1 MPVPSPNLTGVLFG
15 TLLVTMALTPILSLL
30 LLWRFRRAVRRSMY
44 ATGPGSLQSADQAGM
59 SERHGS
65 PDPGP
70 GGLPFAPVV
79 ALAGSRV
86 RASGGDGT
94 GWPLARQRMRSLCY
108 VYVAAGVAYGLVA
121 AIVWLQAG
129 QMEFGAR
136 RLAIVAALSAWPA
149 VATVLAVLAANRRIG
164 ALAWGSYI
172 LLVLLL
178 LAGSGPGLQA
188 ILSLIVLIV
197 VLPAVLV
204 LALSGRNL
212 RVVGPFVAIPVL
224 IAAAGLWI
232 WAWLALPR
240 LWASAIW
247 ALAGASV
254 IVPVVMVLSTAVAYF
269 WWSARQYARKRVSD
283 QMLLASQWLFLVT
296 FFGSLLLL
304 SAGPMWAL
312 AFWLAYLA
320 FRLVMAAGL
329 RLRKRSVAEVPV
341 RLLLLRGFG
350 VQRRSER
357 LLRRLGASW
366 RHLGPVQ
373 MITGP
378 DLTTATLEPREL
390 LDSLRGRLDRQFV
403 AGPDDLL
410 RRLAQLDLDPDPDG
424 RYRVDQLFCHDDT
437 WRLSLQELAHRSDCT
452 LLDLRGFTVA
462 RQGLTYEI
470 TQLVESV
477 PLRQVLAL
485 TDDTTDHAYLR
496 AVLDT
501 AWRGMASAS
510 PNRADGGALQ
520 VLQVP
525 HRGDVDVEAVVAILS
540 AAASR
545 SDPPIETVR
554 RSVPQRWRIH

>member
-1 MPVPSPNLTGVLFG
+1 
-15 TLLVTMALTPILSLL
+15 
-30 LLWRFRRAVRRSMY
+30 
-44 ATGPGSLQSADQAGM
+44 
-59 SERHGS
+59 
-65 PDPGP
+65 
-70 GGLPFAPVV
+70 
-79 ALAGSRV
+79 
-86 RASGGDGT
+86 
-94 GWPLARQRMRSLCY
+94 
-108 VYVAAGVAYGLVA
+108 
-121 AIVWLQAG
+121 
-129 QMEFGAR
+129 
-136 RLAIVAALSAWPA
+136 
-149 VATVLAVLAANRRIG
+149 
-164 ALAWGSYI
+164 
-172 LLVLLL
+172 